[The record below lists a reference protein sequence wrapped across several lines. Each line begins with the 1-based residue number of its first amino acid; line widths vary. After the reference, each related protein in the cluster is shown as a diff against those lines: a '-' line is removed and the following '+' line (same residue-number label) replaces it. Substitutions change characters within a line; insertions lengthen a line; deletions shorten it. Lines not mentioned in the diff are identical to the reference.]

1 MIYLVRHGQTDW
13 NIEHRIQ
20 GQTDVPLNATGR
32 AQAVELSEKLSSF
45 NIQKII
51 SSDLS
56 RAKETAEI
64 IKRKLNVPM
73 SLDRRLREYNYGLIE
88 GKVRDSLPQGLWD
101 LYQTNPHK
109 IKAEAMIDIFNR
121 VKSFFDDLAEEKQ
134 NILASMHGGIIRMAL
149 YYVRH
154 SDKVFVQ
161 DDFKR
166 LYIPMKIG
174 NTQVFSIDL

>member
-32 AQAVELSEKLSSF
+32 AQAVELSEKLSNF

-64 IKRKLNVPM
+64 I
-73 SLDRRLREYNYGLIE
+73 
-88 GKVRDSLPQGLWD
+88 
-101 LYQTNPHK
+101 
-109 IKAEAMIDIFNR
+109 NR
-121 VKSFFDDLAEEKQ
+121 
-134 NILASMHGGIIRMAL
+134 N
-149 YYVRH
+149 
-154 SDKVFVQ
+154 
-161 DDFKR
+161 
-166 LYIPMKIG
+166 
-174 NTQVFSIDL
+174 